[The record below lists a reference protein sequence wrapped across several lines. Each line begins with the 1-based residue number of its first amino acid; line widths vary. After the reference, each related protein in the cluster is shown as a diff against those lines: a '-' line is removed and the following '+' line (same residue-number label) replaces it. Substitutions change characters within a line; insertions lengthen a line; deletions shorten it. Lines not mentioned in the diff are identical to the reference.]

1 MPVHQISR
9 PTKKFKSKHFN
20 EINWTFGRMYLTK
33 WSSEDC
39 LREDRIL
46 KMSKL
51 NSDNKKMLHFSLEYR
66 LKNLQTKTS
75 PADSKNVVTISTGS
89 SAMRLNNNNSN
100 SSNNNTDEISGK
112 QRITSTITTVTP
124 KVMTTSNGTST
135 INLSGP
141 VTDL

>member
-1 MPVHQISR
+1 M
-9 PTKKFKSKHFN
+9 F
-20 EINWTFGRMYLTK
+20 LTK

-46 KMSKL
+46 EMSKL
-51 NSDNKKMLHFSLEYR
+51 NSDNKKTLHFSLEYR

>member
-1 MPVHQISR
+1 M
-9 PTKKFKSKHFN
+9 F
-20 EINWTFGRMYLTK
+20 LTE
-33 WSSEDC
+33 WSSEDR
-39 LREDRIL
+39 LREDQIL

-51 NSDNKKMLHFSLEYR
+51 NSNNKKILHFSLEYR

-75 PADSKNVVTISTGS
+75 PTDSKNVVTISTGS
-89 SAMRLNNNNSN
+89 SAMRLNNN

>member
-1 MPVHQISR
+1 M
-9 PTKKFKSKHFN
+9 F
-20 EINWTFGRMYLTK
+20 LTE
-33 WSSEDC
+33 WSSEDR
-39 LREDRIL
+39 LREDQIL

-51 NSDNKKMLHFSLEYR
+51 NSNNKKMLHFSLEYR

-75 PADSKNVVTISTGS
+75 PTDSKNVVTISTGS
-89 SAMRLNNNNSN
+89 SAMRLNNNN

>member
-1 MPVHQISR
+1 M
-9 PTKKFKSKHFN
+9 F
-20 EINWTFGRMYLTK
+20 LTK
-33 WSSEDC
+33 WPSEGR

-46 KMSKL
+46 KMSKI

-75 PADSKNVVTISTGS
+75 PTDSKNVVTISTGS
-89 SAMRLNNNNSN
+89 SAMRLNNNNN
-100 SSNNNTDEISGK
+100 NSNNNTDDISAK